1 MYEDFELPEHRDLPT
16 EEVPPSQKTKGKNH
30 EYIDLFRSA
39 IISLFEQPIGG
50 QYIIL
55 LQEKE
60 WPRSKTVVFDF
71 LCFVYSYRFFD
82 RINLLGVRDYFTCSC
97 PFNYN

>member
-50 QYIIL
+50 
-55 LQEKE
+55 
-60 WPRSKTVVFDF
+60 
-71 LCFVYSYRFFD
+71 
-82 RINLLGVRDYFTCSC
+82 
-97 PFNYN
+97 